1 MNKLFKDA
9 EKRNQ
14 FILVILGTF
23 VLLAAIYFGLIRP
36 QHASLAKIAAAKRD
50 ADAKL
55 RQVKDAIRK
64 SDETAT
70 ELADV
75 SYTLLHAED
84 DVASGDLYAWT
95 YDMIRRF
102 KQPYHVELPF
112 LSQPA
117 VSEVD
122 VLPLFPYKQ
131 LRVTVNGTAYYHDLG
146 KFIADFENN
155 FPHIR
160 LVNLTLEPVGGG
172 DSEKL
177 NFRMD
182 IVALVKSNS

>member
-1 MNKLFKDA
+1 MNKFFKDA
-9 EKRNQ
+9 DKRNQ
-14 FILVILGTF
+14 FILVILGTMV
-23 VLLAAIYFGLIRP
+23 VLAGIYFGLIRP
-36 QHASLAKIAAAKRD
+36 QHASLARIATAKRD
-50 ADAKL
+50 ADTKL
-55 RQVKDAIRK
+55 RQVKDTIKKA
-64 SDETAT
+64 DDTAK
-70 ELADV
+70 ELTDV
-75 SYTLLHAED
+75 SYSLLHAED

-95 YDMIRRF
+95 YDAIRRF

-117 VSEVD
+117 VGEVD
-122 VLPLFPYKQ
+122 MLPLFPYKQ

-146 KFIADFENN
+146 KFIAGFENN

-160 LVNLTLEPVGGG
+160 LVNLTLESAGGG

-182 IVALVKSNS
+182 IVALVKSNN